1 MLQPSLLAESWV
13 TSASREAATFLK
25 SLKFW
30 RQKVWKYKTNENLQN
45 PDKTNI
51 KFFKFR
57 GHIKSLWDLRTSSDL
72 VMHRLISRHVI
83 CSFSLLNHTNSL
95 LSRLT
100 MTMTATFIKSQFD
113 GSKTSEVTQR
123 LARSIGSTCTWHSP
137 SQLNINYIRDKP
149 NFRTY
154 KPTFRMSWM

>member
-1 MLQPSLLAESWV
+1 MLQPSLLAESWE

-25 SLKFW
+25 SLKFCGKNFENT
-30 RQKVWKYKTNENLQN
+30 RLMKTYKTQT
-45 PDKTNI
+45 KTNI

-57 GHIKSLWDLRTSSDL
+57 GHTKSLWDLRTSSDL